1 MLMSVQSR
9 LSGSL
14 APALASTPSDFS
26 EIFRQF
32 APRVSRWVKRLGG
45 PEVDP
50 EDLTQEVF
58 TVVLRRFK
66 DFDPERAEL
75 GAWLY
80 GITVKVVQATRRR
93 RRVRH
98 FLSKVFGATS
108 DGSEPVSH
116 EPDPEAQMARDQAR
130 GLLYQLL
137 DTLPEAHRT
146 AFIMYEV
153 EELDGP
159 AIAEITGTSV
169 ANVWVRV
176 HRARRMLEAAAQGV
190 AKDRER

>member
-1 MLMSVQSR
+1 MSVKSVAP
-9 LSGSL
+9 GST
-14 APALASTPSDFS
+14 APALPPDANDFS
-26 EIFRQF
+26 QVFRHF

-45 PEVDP
+45 PEVDA

-58 TVVLRRFK
+58 AVVLRRLK

-93 RRVRH
+93 RRMRQ
-98 FLSKVFGATS
+98 FLSKMFGAHGTV
-108 DGSEPVSH
+108 EPASH
-116 EPDPEAQMARDQAR
+116 EPDPEAQAARGQAR
-130 GLLYQLL
+130 SLLYQLL
-137 DTLPEAHRT
+137 DTLPETHRT
-146 AFIMYEV
+146 AFILYEV

-159 AIAEITGTSV
+159 AIAELTGTSV

-176 HRARRMLEAAAQGV
+176 HRARRMLEAAAQG
-190 AKDRER
+190 REQA